1 MGEKKKPGRF
11 TLQFNLEDPQQRT
24 VSELLEQQGRHKAQ
38 FITSAVLLYIQC
50 PKPQDCSGETPAID
64 EAAMERML
72 LSILEKHPRF
82 AAAAPGALPETKEP
96 PAPTASVREPWAD
109 TMGDNALKAISDTLA
124 AFQQRP

>member
-50 PKPQDCSGETPAID
+50 PKPQDRGEETPAMD

-82 AAAAPGALPETKEP
+82 AAAAPGEPPETEKP
-96 PAPTASVREPWAD
+96 PASAVPAKGPWAD
-109 TMGDNALKAISDTLA
+109 AMEDDALKAINDTLA
-124 AFQQRP
+124 MFQQG